1 MTRYRKYANAIK
13 NRKRDEITIREGGYY
28 KNVLIKSKKKRRGY
42 FEWHKIKKKW
52 DALIAKKK

>member
-42 FEWHKIKKKW
+42 FE
-52 DALIAKKK
+52 